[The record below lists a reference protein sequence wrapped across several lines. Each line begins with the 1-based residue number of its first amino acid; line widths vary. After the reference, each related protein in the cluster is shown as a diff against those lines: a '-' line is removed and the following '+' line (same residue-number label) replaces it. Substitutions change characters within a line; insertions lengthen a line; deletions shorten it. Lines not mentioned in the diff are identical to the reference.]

1 MWNLLLSF
9 EAFNINSIPRYLN
22 QEVDLLAN
30 VASRLIPSEG
40 MFVDSFSI
48 ELLSGLPYL
57 IILSIEESLTMMSN

>member
-22 QEVDLLAN
+22 HEVDMLAN

-40 MFVDSFSI
+40 FLIRSLSNCF
-48 ELLSGLPYL
+48 SGLPYL
-57 IILSIEESLTMMSN
+57 IILSIGESLTMTNN